1 MTTTWHRSRSPMSTR
16 RVFLVLLIVT
26 VTAIPAAAQRLD
38 WERTFSEPG
47 HTDPRSDGPAYYGS
61 LLLTARNGE
70 FVIQSD
76 LTGSD
81 YAISRTDSRG
91 SMLWETR
98 NVVGDTTRNPM
109 IMWED
114 VSGEIGIAGN
124 AFPLGPLSGGG
135 FFFYQYHQYDGRSES
150 PRISLLQTDDT
161 TREPVLLD
169 RPGAVV
175 RLDDGSF
182 IAAMQL
188 DFPSHNIAVSLS
200 GVADDGGRSTWWS
213 TAPAY
218 DSGSIAIPLQMLRL
232 SGGDFAVVG
241 YWRIPNGTTRSMVIR
256 CDSVG
261 GVRWSVAPAG
271 ISEWRAS
278 RSAVSDG
285 DGLILLSY
293 EKWTEAGVNRQDIV
307 MTRLKADGT
316 VDWERKYRSPY
327 PYSTCEELAR
337 TPDGGLVAVGRASS
351 YSNSHSWGDSTR
363 FYVIR
368 TDGRGNELW
377 SRVWG
382 NGYRDMLAAAT
393 IDSGGGMVVAGM
405 TGANRDLYL
414 ARLVD
419 EPAVVPPDRLRS
431 HGVRIIAARSEG
443 NDVVVELDAPD
454 DEPIA
459 IDVADMLGRMVGG
472 ASGLQCPVGGASL
485 RVPTPALSAGTY
497 LVRARAGDCVAS
509 ARLVV
514 MP

>member
-1 MTTTWHRSRSPMSTR
+1 
-16 RVFLVLLIVT
+16 
-26 VTAIPAAAQRLD
+26 
-38 WERTFSEPG
+38 
-47 HTDPRSDGPAYYGS
+47 
-61 LLLTARNGE
+61 
-70 FVIQSD
+70 
-76 LTGSD
+76 
-81 YAISRTDSRG
+81 
-91 SMLWETR
+91 
-98 NVVGDTTRNPM
+98 
-109 IMWED
+109 MWEET
-114 VSGEIGIAGN
+114 SGEIGAAGN
-124 AFPLGPLSGGG
+124 AFPLGPMSSTAV
-135 FFFYQYHQYDGRSES
+135 FFYQYHQPDGRPGL
-150 PRISLLQTDDT
+150 PRISLQVGGDT
-161 TREPVLLD
+161 SVRTILLD
-169 RPGAVV
+169 RPGAVA

-182 IAAMQL
+182 IAAMQF
-188 DFPSHNIAVSLS
+188 DFREEAITFR
-200 GVADDGGRSTWWS
+200 GITRDGTRPTWYA

-261 GVRWSVAPAG
+261 G
-271 ISEWRAS
+271 

-472 ASGLQCPVGGASL
+472 ASGLQRPVGGASL